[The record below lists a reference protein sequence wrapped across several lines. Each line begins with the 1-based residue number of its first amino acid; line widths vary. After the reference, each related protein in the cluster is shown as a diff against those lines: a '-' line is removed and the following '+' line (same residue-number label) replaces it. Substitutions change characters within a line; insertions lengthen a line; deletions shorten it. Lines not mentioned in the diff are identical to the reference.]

1 MPDNKDIKELFGTYD
16 PESMLN
22 QVQDTLSADSEILKG
37 ETRELKKLAEGN
49 KALNAIQI
57 ADAARQILTFEKG
70 QRQSDKRIEDGF
82 KKGYDLNLA
91 EFDDAQRGR
100 RDISR
105 QIHDS
110 ETRIRTDIGRLG
122 QVTEKIA
129 TLAPGETVTDGGIIV
144 PKDSRNLGRTE
155 EVAEAIRVGAMPTAL
170 GSNKHVVAATK
181 ALGAFTRGISTDG
194 MADSD
199 KIAALH
205 KELDTDKNLKST
217 FENYLQ
223 AARKV
228 TSTVNPSDKDV
239 HAFERHRD
247 TLKASGKFQSFDD
260 DLLNSRMTMGDKLKG
275 MIPGRGRDL
284 PHIQFAKDVK
294 EIQRQSGLKDDSKT
308 RARARAEMFGDPIDT
323 RTGIDDEGGEQ
334 VKELKKISKSTQ
346 ETSNKLDGMGG
357 SLLGLLVAAAA
368 ITGLYKL
375 GNTKIDD
382 LRRFFGLGDGGLADA
397 GTGVQKLPGTAASLA
412 EKGARKLPFIGTKLI
427 DATGKLTSAT
437 ADVAKSAGSTVVE
450 QGVKASTKIA
460 EAITPKLSGEVVEE
474 AVEAT
479 AEKVV
484 KEGAEKVL
492 QEGGEQVAETVVKE
506 GTEQALKGA
515 AKSSAMIAK
524 KFPILGLVIGTGFA
538 GYRAATGDMEGAA
551 MEMASGLAS
560 TIPGYGTAGSVL
572 IDGGLIYRDFQ
583 RAQLDAAKDEGMFK
597 KVVFG
602 QSSIDKTANWT
613 AERAKAILEFEK
625 DDISEEDQRFLQG
638 IIDKASTMDK
648 VPDALT
654 NVQDGLTDAQNQTT
668 NNVTVNNLNQ
678 LASNQAPE
686 VQVVAS
692 VPQAGVSHKS
702 HSFQRLNDQTFGPSY
717 G

>member
-16 PESMLN
+16 PEAMLN

-57 ADAARQILTFEKG
+57 ADAARSLFSFERNAK
-70 QRQSDKRIEDGF
+70 KRDGELDV
-82 KKGYDLNLA
+82 KLRSVQDQNYA
-91 EFDDAQRGR
+91 EFDDARRGR
-100 RDISR
+100 TDLAK
-105 QIHDS
+105 QLHQS
-110 ETRIRTDIGRLG
+110 ETRIRTDISRLG

-144 PKDSRNLGRTE
+144 PNDRRNLGRTK

-170 GSNKHVVAATK
+170 GSNKNVVAATK
-181 ALGAFTRGISTDG
+181 SLGAFTRGISTDG
-194 MADSD
+194 ALDSD
-199 KIAALH
+199 KLAALH

-223 AARKV
+223 SARKI
-228 TSTVNPSDKDV
+228 TSTINPNEKDI

-247 TLKASGKFQSFDD
+247 TLKASGRFQNFDD

-284 PHIQFAKDVK
+284 PHIKFAKDVK
-294 EIQRQSGLKDDSKT
+294 EIQRQSGLKDDSLT

-346 ETSNKLDGMGG
+346 ETASKLDGVGG

-382 LRRFFGLGDGGLADA
+382 LRRFFGLGDGGMGDA
-397 GTGVQKLPGTAASLA
+397 GTGVQKLPGTAASLV

-538 GYRAATGDMEGAA
+538 GYRAMQGDMEGAA

-602 QSSIDKTANWT
+602 QSSIDKTADWT
-613 AERAKAILEFEK
+613 AERAKAVLEFEK
-625 DDISEEDQRFLQG
+625 DDISEGDQRFLQG
-638 IIDKASTMDK
+638 IIDK
-648 VPDALT
+648 DAAMNKAPTALE
-654 NVQDGLTDAQNQTT
+654 NMQDGLTDALNMTT
-668 NNVTVNNLNQ
+668 NNVNVVNNNPPPTTP
-678 LASNQAPE
+678 PE

-692 VPQAGVSHKS
+692 VPQAGVSSKS